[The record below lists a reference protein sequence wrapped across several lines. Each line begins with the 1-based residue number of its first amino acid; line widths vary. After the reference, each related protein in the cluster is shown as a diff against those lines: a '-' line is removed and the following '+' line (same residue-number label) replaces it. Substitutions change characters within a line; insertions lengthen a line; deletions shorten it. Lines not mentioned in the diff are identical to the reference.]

1 MSTTQR
7 PAGTAPPPKMPSFAD
22 SFWSN
27 DYAAGLGVL
36 FGKLQQGV
44 VENRQVLTIARMRAE
59 AEEVYGQ
66 KLAEIAPAVDKIQ
79 GGFGRDDGASVRKA
93 YEGVRTEMED
103 AAKNHKKIAQNIRD
117 LVVNPFSR
125 WCDAHEARIQ
135 DSYEELQLRV
145 KAHDR
150 QLETV
155 KKLRSNYFN
164 KCRLVED
171 LEEENK
177 LAFQDPEGSPSQ
189 RQKIPEIKVEQ
200 EAPEEEEP
208 LEIGDQLYTPEQV
221 KKMLAHMLT
230 TIKMGEHKVPILGTY
245 QNTSTG
251 CDIVEYIQ
259 QNLGSTSVSYAER
272 IGQDLVTHGFLRLV
286 GNVGNTFANSSKLFY
301 QWRPKAWEV
310 AGVPE
315 KKPLGRTF
323 SIPVGGADGS
333 DSPVV
338 GTVTEYLAKWDVL
351 NTSRPNETPAERLR
365 REAREADDRYKAAVQ
380 KLDELR
386 CELEEAIFV
395 HLKFLERCELDR
407 LKAIKTVILDFSGT
421 ISNVIPS
428 LQATVDNMM
437 LYQETVQPLGDLRYL
452 LENYRTGSF
461 VPKVVTY
468 ENYYN
473 KVDDQTFGVDLE
485 ARARADRKRVPIIIT
500 TLLTYLDHHYP
511 DLEGDEARRGVWLV
525 DVPLSQTHKLRAKV
539 NNGKPPALEA
549 FAEFDIPTVA
559 SLLKLYLLELPDSLV
574 SSHVYEI
581 IRTIYTTP
589 ATGEGDAAAARIPAL
604 QQTLSQLRLTNI
616 ATLDACMN
624 HFTRLIDLTSADE
637 EYITKLAATLAPCIL
652 RPRTET
658 SLTMEEK
665 HAYRLVR
672 DLFAHKDAIFDEL
685 KRMSTMNSS
694 GSVKGAQNRPRA
706 ISTDESNRKAHMEE
720 RNRALIEKASGSR
733 SRATSPAPSPR
744 ASTHRR
750 DRSVGGPETRFPI
763 ATPSTPTRGEH
774 HKRQS
779 FGPALQPKRASLEVP
794 GSDDG
799 HAAATAAAQ
808 AMMGMGMGYG
818 AYAPPPLTV
827 PGGGAGANEGNFI
840 MNGIPAMQQAAA
852 AASAVSSPTVGGTSS
867 VVQSPTVASVV
878 EQEGRM
884 VEKRNSL
891 GRSGARFSAS
901 GRRVTPAVA
910 AARAGTP
917 PPSAGQ
923 YGHQHTGSL
932 AGQGQGQG
940 QQQQQGEPGQRGVTL
955 VDAPMDY

>member
-1 MSTTQR
+1 
-7 PAGTAPPPKMPSFAD
+7 MPGFAE

-36 FGKLQQGV
+36 FGKLQQGI

-59 AEEVYGQ
+59 AEEIYGQ
-66 KLAEIAPAVDKIQ
+66 RLSEIAPAVDKIQ
-79 GGFGRDDGASVRKA
+79 GGFDRDDGASVRKA
-93 YEGVRTEMED
+93 YEGVRAEMED
-103 AAKNHKKIAQNIRD
+103 ASRNHKKIAQNIRD

-125 WCDAHEARIQ
+125 WCEAHEARIQ
-135 DSYEELQLRV
+135 DSQEELQARI
-145 KAHDR
+145 KAHDK
-150 QLETV
+150 QAETV

-177 LAFQDPEGSPSQ
+177 LAFQDPESSPKQ
-189 RQKIPEIKVEQ
+189 NIPAIKVNQ
-200 EAPEEEEP
+200 DPAEEEEP
-208 LEIGDQLYTPEQV
+208 LEIGDVLYTPEQV
-221 KKMLAHMLT
+221 KKMLSHMLA
-230 TIKMGEHKVPILGTY
+230 TIKMGETKVPILGTY
-245 QNTSTG
+245 QNTSAG
-251 CDIVEYIQ
+251 ADIVEYIQ
-259 QNLGSTSVSYAER
+259 QHMGATSVSHAER

-286 GNVGNTFANSSKLFY
+286 GNVGNTFANSSKMFY
-301 QWRPKAWEV
+301 QWRPKAFET

-315 KKPLGRTF
+315 KKALGRTF
-323 SIPVGGADGS
+323 SIPVGGSESG

-351 NTSRPNETPAERLR
+351 NTSRPNETPAERMR
-365 REAREADDRYKAAVQ
+365 REAREADERYKAAVQ
-380 KLDELR
+380 KLDEMR
-386 CELEEAIFV
+386 CELEEAIYM

-437 LYQETVQPLGDLRYL
+437 LFQETVQPLGDLRYL

-461 VPKVVTY
+461 IPKVVVY

-500 TLLTYLDHHYP
+500 TILTYLDHHYP

-539 NNGKPPALEA
+539 NNGQPPALET

-581 IRTIYTTP
+581 IRTIYNSP
-589 ATGEGDAAAARIPAL
+589 AAEGGDAARIPVL

-637 EYITKLAATLAPCIL
+637 EYVQKLATTLAPCIL

-665 HAYRLVR
+665 HAYRLIR
-672 DLFAHKDAIFDEL
+672 DLFAHKDAIFNEL
-685 KRMSTMNSS
+685 KRLSTMNAS
-694 GSVKGAQNRPRA
+694 GSGKGNQGRPRA

-720 RNRALIEKASGSR
+720 RNRAILEKASGSR
-733 SRATSPAPSPR
+733 SRATSPAPGPR
-744 ASTHRR
+744 AHRR

-763 ATPSTPTRGEH
+763 STSNISSPTSEH
-774 HKRQS
+774 RKRTS
-779 FGPALQPKRASLEVP
+779 LGPNLPKRTSLEVP
-794 GSDDG
+794 GESDASIGLSHPSD
-799 HAAATAAAQ
+799 
-808 AMMGMGMGYG
+808 
-818 AYAPPPLTV
+818 
-827 PGGGAGANEGNFI
+827 GNFI
-840 MNGIPAMQQAAA
+840 MNGVSATVAASSSSSAAAA
-852 AASAVSSPTVGGTSS
+852 AASAASATPATPPSTSAATATDPQLAKVAAGAGG
-867 VVQSPTVASVV
+867 
-878 EQEGRM
+878 QEGT

-891 GRSGARFSAS
+891 GRSGARFGS
-901 GRRVTPAVA
+901 GRRVTPAASA
-910 AARAGTP
+910 AARTTAP
-917 PPSAGQ
+917 PPH
-923 YGHQHTGSL
+923 HQHTGSGSQSSSQ
-932 AGQGQGQG
+932 AQDH
-940 QQQQQGEPGQRGVTL
+940 QQQQQGGARHAHQHSVTL
-955 VDAPMDY
+955 VDAPMDD

>member
-1 MSTTQR
+1 
-7 PAGTAPPPKMPSFAD
+7 MPGFAD

-44 VENRQVLTIARMRAE
+44 IENRQVLTIARMRAE
-59 AEEVYGQ
+59 AEETYGQ
-66 KLAEIAPAVDKIQ
+66 RLSEIAPAVDRVQ
-79 GGFGRDDGASVRKA
+79 GGFAVDDGASVRKA
-93 YEGVRTEMED
+93 YEGVRAEMED
-103 AAKNHKKIAQNIRD
+103 ASRNHKKIAQNIRD

-125 WCDAHEARIQ
+125 WCEAHENRVQDSQDELQARI
-135 DSYEELQLRV
+135 
-145 KAHDR
+145 KAHDK
-150 QLETV
+150 QSETV

-164 KCRLVED
+164 KCRLLED

-177 LAFQDPEGSPSQ
+177 LAFQDPETSPQ
-189 RQKIPEIKVEQ
+189 QKQNIPEIKVEQ
-200 EAPEEEEP
+200 ELAEEEEP
-208 LEIGDQLYTPEQV
+208 LEIGDETYTPEQV
-221 KKMLAHMLT
+221 KKVLAHMLNN
-230 TIKMGEHKVPILGTY
+230 IKMGETKVPILGTY
-245 QNTSTG
+245 HNTSSG
-251 CDIVEYIQ
+251 ADIVEYIQ
-259 QNLGSTSVSYAER
+259 RYMGSTSVSYSER
-272 IGQDLVTHGFLRLV
+272 IGQDLVSHGFLRLV
-286 GNVGNTFANSSKLFY
+286 GNVGSTFANSSKMFY
-301 QWRPKAWEV
+301 QWRPKAFEMS
-310 AGVPE
+310 GMPE
-315 KKPLGRTF
+315 KKTLGRTF
-323 SIPVGGADGS
+323 SMPAAGSESS

-351 NTSRPNETPAERLR
+351 NTSRPNETPAERMQ
-365 REAREADDRYKAAVQ
+365 REAREADERYKAAVQ
-380 KLDELR
+380 KLDEMR

-428 LQATVDNMM
+428 LQATVDKLM

-461 VPKVVTY
+461 VPKVVVY

-485 ARARADRKRVPIIIT
+485 ARARADRKRVPVIIT

-511 DLEGDEARRGVWLV
+511 DLEGDEARRGVWLHE
-525 DVPLSQTHKLRAKV
+525 VPLAQTHKLRAKV
-539 NNGKPPALEA
+539 NNGKPPALET

-589 ATGEGDAAAARIPAL
+589 TADGGDAARVPIL

-616 ATLDACMN
+616 ASLDACMN

-637 EYITKLAATLAPCIL
+637 EYISKLATVLAPCVL
-652 RPRTET
+652 RPRAET

-672 DLFAHKDAIFDEL
+672 DLFTHKDAIFNEL
-685 KRMSTMNSS
+685 KRLSTMNSS
-694 GSVKGAQNRPRA
+694 GTIKGNQNRPRA

-720 RNRALIEKASGSR
+720 RNRALLEKASGSR

-744 ASTHRR
+744 AHRR
-750 DRSVGGPETRFPI
+750 DRSTGGPETRFPI
-763 ATPSTPTRGEH
+763 QTNLSSPTSETRKRG
-774 HKRQS
+774 S
-779 FGPALQPKRASLEVP
+779 LGPVLPKRTSLEVP
-794 GSDDG
+794 GEDG
-799 HAAATAAAQ
+799 S
-808 AMMGMGMGYG
+808 
-818 AYAPPPLTV
+818 
-827 PGGGAGANEGNFI
+827 PGGTMGLSHPADGNFI
-840 MNGIPAMQQAAA
+840 MNGAPPIAAE
-852 AASAVSSPTVGGTSS
+852 PPQTSS
-867 VVQSPTVASVV
+867 ASVA
-878 EQEGRM
+878 EKRNSLGRKIEQQEGT

-891 GRSGARFSAS
+891 GRSGARFSS
-901 GRRVTPAVA
+901 GRRVAPAA
-910 AARAGTP
+910 AARTATP
-917 PPSAGQ
+917 PPAQQSQ
-923 YGHQHTGSL
+923 Q
-932 AGQGQGQG
+932 
-940 QQQQQGEPGQRGVTL
+940 QQQQQGGQHGVTL